1 MFLTNHTN
9 KVVKVHSAHFARGQN
24 KEPCTGHL
32 AASVPTKITPAAG
45 ILCFTC
51 NPATALIFVLH
62 ASGQSMK
69 FVFWPHPC
77 KGSSLG
83 NWNCVSVVF
92 WNAGSVTLKAVKS
105 NAARHTAHDT
115 NPLSWR
121 LSVKCF
127 LPLSTKLRSKFAHKS
142 ALLSR
147 ERSFKSSADKNKK
160 PPPPQGHFFV
170 KFFDTKCYEWSC
182 HGREDGRTGRYGRQL
197 STFIPQGRK
206 GVRQRSKFQYRYIKS
221 PCGYVI
227 PPSLHAMAASLLQG
241 LHHMTSLRLRN
252 TTVRGLMSPQDVGD
266 VTCSREP
273 HPEAVSPS
281 QT

>member
-160 PPPPQGHFFV
+160 PPPPPRTLFRKILRYQMLWM
-170 KFFDTKCYEWSC
+170 ELSRAW
-182 HGREDGRTGRYGRQL
+182 GRTDRQIRQATVYIH
-197 STFIPQGRK
+197 STGTKRCPPAVEISVPLHK
-206 GVRQRSKFQYRYIKS
+206 KS
-221 PCGYVI
+221 
-227 PPSLHAMAASLLQG
+227 LW
-241 LHHMTSLRLRN
+241 LRN
-252 TTVRGLMSPQDVGD
+252 PPLPPCNGCFTATRPTSHD
-266 VTCSREP
+266 VTS
-273 HPEAVSPS
+273 AS
-281 QT
+281 